1 MAVFLSV
8 NQKFRDSRTVFPFT
22 YRYTLAVP
30 GTKIGPYKMLY
41 LQNKQ
46 IIHSHL
52 HFSQSYIL
60 PITRLTPL
68 SEIYKQMGI
77 GDGCCFSYS
86 GTGILQSLWDFPEG
100 KKECF
105 LSLNPFISL
114 LLSELTIQQC
124 LTREGPLGA
133 PQKPSEKKSEPNS
146 VSFTED
152 PALSPHPGRD
162 GTLCLPGRW
171 LCCSGVFSTV
181 IQSCTGLASY
191 WTEKPT
197 SG

>member
-1 MAVFLSV
+1 
-8 NQKFRDSRTVFPFT
+8 
-22 YRYTLAVP
+22 
-30 GTKIGPYKMLY
+30 MLY

-46 IIHSHL
+46 IIHSHF

-68 SEIYKQMGI
+68 AEIYKQMGI

-86 GTGILQSLWDFPEG
+86 GTGILQSLWGFPEG

-105 LSLNPFISL
+105 LSLGPFISL

-133 PQKPSEKKSEPNS
+133 LPKAEWEEVRAKFCVIHGGPSPLL
-146 VSFTED
+146 
-152 PALSPHPGRD
+152 ALRQRWAPRVCLDGGSAARGSSPLSSKAARG
-162 GTLCLPGRW
+162 
-171 LCCSGVFSTV
+171 
-181 IQSCTGLASY
+181 
-191 WTEKPT
+191 
-197 SG
+197 